1 MTPLFVWNV
10 QARAAYAH
18 ALAELETKQNQQN
31 KLASQAGKE
40 DKARAAGVAV
50 QNIQSNVDE
59 AKKDF
64 DIVSERFLREF
75 DR

>member
-1 MTPLFVWNV
+1 MLYV

-18 ALAELETKQNQQN
+18 ALAELETKQALQN
-31 KLASQAGKE
+31 KLAAQAGKE

-50 QNIQSNVDE
+50 QNIQHNVDE
-59 AKKDF
+59 TKKEF

-75 DR
+75 ER